1 MSVTFV
7 NIQLHVRLKH
17 EMKSFEL
24 AFHPTDSHRSLRIWR
39 SEEELAGALHEVS
52 DDPHNVAG
60 LEVLGGVTADD
71 EVVGGLDLIC
81 HNVVNLKPPVS
92 VAESLPVVVDI
103 RLHDVKTSERHVRS
117 FRKK

>member
-1 MSVTFV
+1 M
-7 NIQLHVRLKH
+7 
-17 EMKSFEL
+17 
-24 AFHPTDSHRSLRIWR
+24 
-39 SEEELAGALHEVS
+39 
-52 DDPHNVAG
+52 
-60 LEVLGGVTADD
+60 TADD